1 VGGLGGPPGL
11 MPNLE
16 KLAGEADWTGRAIAP
31 SSWGVPSLAS
41 LHTGLRPWQHQAIH
55 GNRPGLAPELLTLAE
70 ALRAL
75 DYTTAGYPDGPWTN
89 GRFGQGQ
96 GFDAFV
102 PLARGHRAMTR
113 LNDLGGGRHFVW
125 IHFQEPGAPYVR
137 RDAFLPRLGA
147 GTPQLPRRIVP
158 AQLEQFFD
166 PAVSPTPGQRRRF
179 QAMYRL
185 NAAWAD
191 ERLGRFLDALRK
203 TGHWDRTLLAVTSIH
218 GEELGEH
225 GQILNGGNL
234 GRALLEVPL
243 VIKLPAGFERPLA
256 EPKERRVALTRL
268 WATLVEAAGGTPP
281 PAVATSLFHE
291 APPQVL
297 SELYLTNGSN
307 QFSLVDGDLQLRLD
321 VRFAPPEPDYYR
333 ARQAMFR
340 PRAGQ
345 RLPERPAAVFGRL
358 EQAFSRTLPLDG
370 GPASPLLER
379 WLPTGGTQR
388 IDDPARAA
396 EMERR
401 LDADWH
407 RFVPEELTP
416 DDEEF
421 ERAPPGKRRARPQ
434 TTDQERERE
443 QEEKRGPAQ

>member
-1 VGGLGGPPGL
+1 

-16 KLAGEADWTGRAIAP
+16 KLAGESDWAGRAIAP
-31 SSWGVPSLAS
+31 SSWGLPTLGS

-55 GNRPGLAPELLTLAE
+55 GGSPGLAPELVTLAE

-75 DYTTAGYPDGPWTN
+75 DYTTAGYPDGSWTN

-96 GFDAFV
+96 GFDAFA
-102 PLARGHRAMTR
+102 PLARGRRALDR
-113 LNDLGGGRHFVW
+113 LTNMGAGRHFVW
-125 IHFQEPGAPYVR
+125 IHFQEPGAPYIR
-137 RDAFLPRLGA
+137 RDAFLPRLGPGA
-147 GTPQLPRRIVP
+147 PQLPRRILP

-179 QAMYRL
+179 QSMYRL

-191 ERLGRFLDALRK
+191 ERLGRYLEALRT
-203 TGHWDRTLLAVTSIH
+203 TGRWDRTLLVVTSIH

-243 VIKLPAGFERPLA
+243 VVKLPAGFERPLA
-256 EPKERRVALTRL
+256 EPTERHVSLTRL

-281 PAVATSLFHE
+281 PAVAPSLFRQ

-297 SELYLTNGSN
+297 SELYLTNGTN
-307 QFSLVDGDLQLRLD
+307 QFSLVDGDVQLRVD
-321 VRFAPPEPDYYR
+321 ARFAPPEPDYYR

-340 PRAGQ
+340 PRALQ
-345 RLPERPAAVFGRL
+345 RLPERPAALFGRL
-358 EQAFSRTLPLDG
+358 ERAFGRIPPLATGAGGNVESR
-370 GPASPLLER
+370 LLEL
-379 WLPTGGTQR
+379 WLPGGGTRR
-388 IDDPARAA
+388 IDDPARAV

-401 LDADWH
+401 LDAEWH

-416 DDEEF
+416 DDEAF
-421 ERAPPGKRRARPQ
+421 ERAPPGKRRPRPRKP
-434 TTDQERERE
+434 DQEPE
-443 QEEKRGPAQ
+443 PAR